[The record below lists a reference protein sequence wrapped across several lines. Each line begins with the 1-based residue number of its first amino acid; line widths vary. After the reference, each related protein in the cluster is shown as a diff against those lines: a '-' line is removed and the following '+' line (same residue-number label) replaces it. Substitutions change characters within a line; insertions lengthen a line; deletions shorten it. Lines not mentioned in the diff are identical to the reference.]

1 MPALGR
7 KRSFI
12 IPTSFYLLRRT
23 VIHSQFNV
31 PPATLRKAL
40 KVVLFTQMRL
50 PAAMFFW
57 TSAFAF
63 LFTVILPLKVSFSMT
78 FAGCM
83 LKHNEIP
90 CEHGVGDDI
99 SNGRCL
105 PAHQYELPGSCHQP
119 YCSAVKRYQCLL

>member
-1 MPALGR
+1 MTAYDP
-7 KRSFI
+7 KRAFI

-78 FAGCM
+78 FAV
-83 LKHNEIP
+83 P
-90 CEHGVGDDI
+90 CSSTTRSPVNTVLAMTLATADAFLPI
-99 SNGRCL
+99 STNYPD
-105 PAHQYELPGSCHQP
+105 PATNLIVQQ
-119 YCSAVKRYQCLL
+119 